1 MTSPASVTPNSVT
14 PSSVTPASVTPARVL
29 RGYQQWLPDL
39 QLGLQNLLLHRL
51 RSLLTMLGMIFGVAA
66 VVSMLSI
73 GAGARQKVMALIE
86 QMGVHNLIVEAKET
100 LDWGAYRKLRKIS
113 PGLTFEDYRVIRDDV
128 GGDIVAATPRKRLTP
143 TKTIPKSQQDPPTVY
158 GVNPSYLK
166 IAGLHVLEGR
176 FFTDDEETRA
186 SPVCVL
192 GAAARSSLFGGTDPM
207 GQYIKANEQWFRVIG
222 VASPQLSSQTEVA
235 GVPTQDLNNT
245 LYVPLNS
252 AILRLEDSYSNRR
265 DEIDGMYLN
274 IRDGADMSSVAQ
286 LVRAILDSS
295 HHSAGDFSVI
305 VPAELLAEQRRT
317 ERLFNAVMVAIAS
330 ISLLVGG
337 IGIMNIM
344 LASILERTREIGV
357 RRAVGARQSD
367 IIRQFVVEA
376 MLISF
381 VGGSFGIVFGF
392 VMSRLIAWLAG
403 WSTIVTFSSI
413 LLAFVVSISVGL
425 VFGIYPAVKAARL
438 DPVEAIRYE

>member
-1 MTSPASVTPNSVT
+1 MPVITAPL
-14 PSSVTPASVTPARVL
+14 PSHALA
-29 RGYQQWLPDL
+29 GYKQWLPDL
-39 QLGLQNLLLHRL
+39 RMGLENLLAHRL

-86 QMGVHNLIVEAKET
+86 QLGVHNLIVEAKET
-100 LDWGAYRKLRKIS
+100 TEWQAHMKIRKIS
-113 PGLTFEDYRVIRDDV
+113 PGLTLQDYRIIQDDV
-128 GGDIVAATPRKRLTP
+128 NDITASTPRKRFTP
-143 TKTIPKSQQDPPTVY
+143 SKTIPKPQQDLPTVY
-158 GVNPSYLK
+158 GVSSHY
-166 IAGLHVLEGR
+166 IEVMGLHVLQGR
-176 FFTDDEETRA
+176 FFAPDEESHGSA
-186 SPVCVL
+186 VCVL
-192 GAAARSSLFGGTDPM
+192 GAGAKSNLFGANNPL
-207 GQYIKANEQWFRVIG
+207 GQWVKLNQQWFQVIG
-222 VASPQLSSQTEVA
+222 VASPQISSQTEVS
-235 GVPTQDLNNT
+235 GVPAQDLND
-245 LYVPLNS
+245 LIYVPLS
-252 AILRLEDSYSNRR
+252 AAILRLEDSYSDAR
-265 DEIDGMYLN
+265 DEIDGIYLHL
-274 IRDGADMSSVAQ
+274 RDEANVPQSAQ
-286 LVRAILDSS
+286 IVRAILNST

-305 VPAELLAEQRRT
+305 VPAELLAEQRQT

-357 RRAVGARQSD
+357 RRAVGARQFD
-367 IIRQFVVEA
+367 IIRQFVIEA
-376 MLISF
+376 TIISF

-403 WSTIVTFSSI
+403 WSTIVTVTSI
-413 LLAFVVSISVGL
+413 ILAFLVSITVGL

>member
-1 MTSPASVTPNSVT
+1 MSTITSLVPG
-14 PSSVTPASVTPARVL
+14 RGL
-29 RGYQQWLPDL
+29 RGYEQWIPDIRL
-39 QLGLQNLLLHRL
+39 AFQNLRLHRL

-86 QMGVHNLIVEAKET
+86 QMGVRNLIVEAKET
-100 LDWGAYRKLRKIS
+100 TEWQAHQKIRKIS
-113 PGLTFEDYRVIRDDV
+113 PGLTFQDYRVIRDDV
-128 GGDIVAATPRKRLTP
+128 SDILASTPRKRMTP
-143 TKTIPKSQQDPPTVY
+143 SKTIPKPQEDVPTVY
-158 GVNPSYLK
+158 GVNPSYTE
-166 IAGLHVLEGR
+166 IAGLHLLQGR
-176 FFTDDEETRA
+176 FFDESEEGRGA
-186 SPVCVL
+186 AVCVL
-192 GAAARSSLFGGTDPM
+192 GAAARASLFGAADPID
-207 GQYIKANEQWFRVIG
+207 QYVKVNEQWFRVIG

-235 GVPTQDLNNT
+235 GVPTQDTNNII
-245 LYVPLNS
+245 YIPLNA
-252 AILRLEDSYSNRR
+252 AILRMEDSYSDVR
-265 DEIDGMYLN
+265 DEIDGIYLTVREN
-274 IRDGADMSSVAQ
+274 ADVPAAAQ
-286 LVRAILDSS
+286 VVRAILDSS
-295 HHSAGDFSVI
+295 HHAAGDFSVI

-367 IIRQFVVEA
+367 IVRQFVVEA
-376 MLISF
+376 MMISL
-381 VGGSFGIVFGF
+381 VGGSLGIVFGF

-403 WSTIVTFSSI
+403 WSTIVTASSI
-413 LLAFVVSISVGL
+413 LLAFVVSITVGL

>member
-1 MTSPASVTPNSVT
+1 VPHSTSVI
-14 PSSVTPASVTPARVL
+14 PARVL
-29 RGYQQWLPDL
+29 HGGQQWLPDL

-73 GAGARQKVMALIE
+73 GAGARQRVMALIE

-100 LDWGAYRKLRKIS
+100 LDWQSYQKVRKIS
-113 PGLTFEDYRVIRDDV
+113 PGLTFQDYRVIRDDV
-128 GGDIVAATPRKRLTP
+128 GDIVAATPRKRMTP

-166 IAGLHVLEGR
+166 IAGLQLVEGR

-186 SPVCVL
+186 APVCVL
-192 GAAARSSLFGGTDPM
+192 GAAARSSLFGSADPV
-207 GQYIKANEQWFRVIG
+207 GQYVKANEVWLRVIG

-252 AILRLEDSYSNRR
+252 AVLRLEDSYSDRR

-274 IRDGADMSSVAQ
+274 IRDGADMSAVAQ

-305 VPAELLAEQRRT
+305 VPAELLAEQKRT

-357 RRAVGARQSD
+357 RRAVGARQAD

-376 MLISF
+376 TLISV

-403 WSTIVTFSSI
+403 WSTIVTASSI
-413 LLAFVVSISVGL
+413 LLAFLVSISVGL
-425 VFGIYPAVKAARL
+425 IFGIYPAVKAARL
-438 DPVEAIRYE
+438 DPVEAIRWE

>member
-1 MTSPASVTPNSVT
+1 MPVLTSPAPVR
-14 PSSVTPASVTPARVL
+14 AL
-29 RGYQQWLPDL
+29 RGYKQWIPDL
-39 QLGLQNLLLHRL
+39 RLGLQNLLAHRL

-100 LDWGAYRKLRKIS
+100 TEWQAHMKIRKVS
-113 PGLTFEDYRVIRDDV
+113 PGLTLQDYRIIRDDV
-128 GGDIVAATPRKRLTP
+128 EDIAASTPRKRLTLS
-143 TKTIPKSQQDPPTVY
+143 KTIPKSQQDPPAVY
-158 GVNPSYLK
+158 GVNPSYTD
-166 IAGLHVLEGR
+166 IAGLHLLQGR
-176 FFTDDEETRA
+176 FFDQAEESHA
-186 SPVCVL
+186 DAVCVL
-192 GAAARSSLFGGTDPM
+192 GAAARSNLFGAANPID
-207 GQYIKANEQWFRVIG
+207 QYVKLNEQWFRVIG
-222 VASPQLSSQTEVA
+222 VASPQLSSRTEVA
-235 GVPTQDLNNT
+235 GIPTQDLNNVI
-245 LYVPLNS
+245 YVPVK
-252 AILRLEDSYSNRR
+252 AAMLRLEDSYSDVR
-265 DEIDGMYLN
+265 DEIDGIYLHL
-274 IRDGADMSSVAQ
+274 RETAEVPGVAQ
-286 LVRAILDSS
+286 VVKAILDST

-305 VPAELLAEQRRT
+305 VPAELLAEQKRT

-357 RRAVGARQSD
+357 RRAVGARQFD
-367 IIRQFVVEA
+367 IVRQFVVEA
-376 MLISF
+376 TMISF

-403 WSTIVTFSSI
+403 WSTIVTASSI
-413 LLAFVVSISVGL
+413 LLAFIVSITVGL
-425 VFGIYPAVKAARL
+425 VFGIYPAMKAARL

>member
-1 MTSPASVTPNSVT
+1 MATVAT
-14 PSSVTPASVTPARVL
+14 PSL
-29 RGYQQWLPDL
+29 RILSGYRLWLPDL
-39 QLGLQNLLLHRL
+39 QLGFENLMLHRL
-51 RSLLTMLGMIFGVAA
+51 RTLLTMLGMIFGVAA

-100 LDWGAYRKLRKIS
+100 TEWQAHQKVRKLS
-113 PGLTFEDYRVIRDDV
+113 QGLTLQDYRVIRDDV
-128 GGDIVAATPRKRLTP
+128 GAIMAGTPRKRMTP
-143 TKTIPKSQQDPPTVY
+143 SKTLPKSQQDPPTIY
-158 GVNPSYLK
+158 GVDPVYSK
-166 IAGLHVLEGR
+166 IAGLNVLEGR
-176 FFTDDEETRA
+176 FFTDNEETVA
-186 SPVCVL
+186 APVCVL
-192 GAAARSSLFGGTDPM
+192 GAAAKSSLFGAANPV
-207 GQYIKANEQWFRVIG
+207 GQYVKANETWFRVIG
-222 VASPQLSSQTEVA
+222 VVSPQLSSQTEVA
-235 GVPTQDLNNT
+235 GVPSQDVNNIM
-245 LYVPLNS
+245 YVPLNS
-252 AILRLEDSYSNRR
+252 AILRLEDNYSDVR
-265 DEIDGMYLN
+265 DEIDGIYLN
-274 IRDGADMSSVAQ
+274 IRDSADMSSVAQ
-286 LVRAILDSS
+286 VVRAILDSS

-376 MLISF
+376 ILISF

-392 VMSRLIAWLAG
+392 VMSRLIALLAG
-403 WSTIVTFSSI
+403 WSTIVTASSI
-413 LLAFVVSISVGL
+413 LLAFVVSITVGL

>member
-1 MTSPASVTPNSVT
+1 MPTL
-14 PSSVTPASVTPARVL
+14 SSVSPVRAFRPTR
-29 RGYQQWLPDL
+29 QWLPDL
-39 QLGLQNLLLHRL
+39 HLGLQNLLLHRL
-51 RSLLTMLGMIFGVAA
+51 RTALTMLGMIFGVAA

-73 GAGARQKVMALIE
+73 GAGARQRVMAFIQ

-100 LDWGAYRKLRKIS
+100 LDFQAAQKIRKVS
-113 PGLTFEDYRVIRDDV
+113 PGLTFQDYRVIRDDI
-128 GGDIVAATPRKRLTP
+128 GDIVAATPRKRMTP
-143 TKTIPKSQQDPPTVY
+143 TKTIPKSQQDPPTVF
-158 GVNPSYLK
+158 GVDPAYQK
-166 IAGLHVLEGR
+166 IGGLHILEGR
-176 FFTDDEETRA
+176 FFTDEDETRA
-186 SPVCVL
+186 APVCVL
-192 GAAARSSLFGGTDPM
+192 GAAARSSLFGSAAVI
-207 GQYIKANEQWFRVIG
+207 GQYVKANEQWFRVIG

-235 GVPTQDLNNT
+235 GLSTQDLNNV

-252 AILRLEDSYSNRR
+252 AVLRLEDSYSDRR
-265 DEIDGMYLN
+265 DEIDGIYLN
-274 IRDGADMSSVAQ
+274 IRDGADMGSVAQ

-367 IIRQFVVEA
+367 IVRQFVVEA
-376 MLISF
+376 ILISF

-403 WSTIVTFSSI
+403 WSTIVTATSI

>member
-1 MTSPASVTPNSVT
+1 MATVAT
-14 PSSVTPASVTPARVL
+14 PSLRVL
-29 RGYQQWLPDL
+29 SGYRLWLPDL
-39 QLGLQNLLLHRL
+39 QLGFENLLLHRL
-51 RSLLTMLGMIFGVAA
+51 RTLLTMLGMIFGVAA

-73 GAGARQKVMALIE
+73 GAGARQKVMAFIE

-100 LDWGAYRKLRKIS
+100 TEWQAHQKVRKLS
-113 PGLTFEDYRVIRDDV
+113 QGLTFEDYRVIRDDV
-128 GGDIVAATPRKRLTP
+128 GAIMASTPRKRMTP
-143 TKTIPKSQQDPPTVY
+143 SKTLPKSQQDPPTIY
-158 GVNPSYLK
+158 GVDPVYSK
-166 IAGLHVLEGR
+166 IAGLNVLEGR
-176 FFTDDEETRA
+176 FFTDMEESRA
-186 SPVCVL
+186 APVCVL
-192 GAAARSSLFGGTDPM
+192 GAAAKSSLFGSADPV
-207 GQYIKANEQWFRVIG
+207 GQYVKANETWFRVIG
-222 VASPQLSSQTEVA
+222 VVSPQLSSQTEVA
-235 GVPTQDLNNT
+235 GVPLQDVNNIM
-245 LYVPLNS
+245 YVPLNS
-252 AILRLEDSYSNRR
+252 AILRLEDNYSDVR
-265 DEIDGMYLN
+265 DEIDGIYLN
-274 IRDGADMSSVAQ
+274 IRDSADMNSVAQ
-286 LVRAILDSS
+286 VVRAILDSS

-376 MLISF
+376 ILISF
-381 VGGSFGIVFGF
+381 AGGSFGIVFGF
-392 VMSRLIAWLAG
+392 VMSRLIAVLAG
-403 WSTIVTFSSI
+403 WSTIVTASSI
-413 LLAFVVSISVGL
+413 LLAFVVSITVGL

>member
-1 MTSPASVTPNSVT
+1 MSTIAPPLPT
-14 PSSVTPASVTPARVL
+14 RVIH
-29 RGYQQWLPDL
+29 GYQQWLPDL
-39 QLGLQNLLLHRL
+39 QLGLQNLLLHRM

-86 QMGVHNLIVEAKET
+86 QMGVHNLIIEAKET
-100 LDWGAYRKLRKIS
+100 TEWQAHQKMRKIS
-113 PGLTFEDYRVIRDDV
+113 PGLTFQDYRVIRDDV
-128 GGDIVAATPRKRLTP
+128 NDVVAATPRKRFTP
-143 TKTIPKSQQDPPTVY
+143 TKTIPKSQQEPPTVY

-166 IAGLHVLEGR
+166 IAGLHVLQGK
-176 FFTDDEETRA
+176 FFDEDADTKA
-186 SPVCVL
+186 DSVAVL
-192 GAAARSSLFGGTDPM
+192 GAAAKSSLFGSADAI
-207 GQYIKANEQWFRVIG
+207 GQYVKANETWFRVIG
-222 VASPQLSSQTEVA
+222 VASPQLSSQTEVS
-235 GVPTQDLNNT
+235 GVPTQDLNNIM
-245 LYVPLNS
+245 YVPLNS
-252 AILRLEDSYSNRR
+252 AILRLEDSYSDQR
-265 DEIDGMYLN
+265 DEIDGIYLN
-274 IRDGADMSSVAQ
+274 IRDGADMGSVAQ
-286 LVRAILDSS
+286 VVRAILDSS

-357 RRAVGARQSD
+357 RRAVGARQKD

-376 MLISF
+376 VLISF
-381 VGGSFGIVFGF
+381 VGGTFGILFGF
-392 VMSRLIAWLAG
+392 AMSRLIALLAG
-403 WSTIVTFSSI
+403 WSTIVTMSSI
-413 LLAFVVSISVGL
+413 LLAFIVSISVGL

-438 DPVEAIRYE
+438 DPVEAIRWE

>member
-1 MTSPASVTPNSVT
+1 MATLAAT
-14 PSSVTPASVTPARVL
+14 PSRRLT
-29 RGYQQWLPDL
+29 GYQQWIPDL
-39 QLGLQNLLLHRL
+39 QLGLENLMLHRL

-86 QMGVHNLIVEAKET
+86 QMGVHNLIIEAKET
-100 LDWGAYRKLRKIS
+100 TEWQAHQKVRKIS
-113 PGLTFEDYRVIRDDV
+113 PGLTFQDYRVIRDDV
-128 GGDIVAATPRKRLTP
+128 GDVVAGTPRKRMTP
-143 TKTIPKSQQDPPTVY
+143 SKTIPNSQQDPPTIY
-158 GVNPSYLK
+158 GVDPVYMK
-166 IAGLHVLEGR
+166 IAGLHVFEGR
-176 FFTDDEETRA
+176 FFTAEEETQA
-186 SPVCVL
+186 AAVCVL
-192 GAAARSSLFGGTDPM
+192 GAGARSSLFGSADPV
-207 GQYIKANEQWFRVIG
+207 GQYVKVNETWFRVIG
-222 VASPQLSSQTEVA
+222 VVSAQLSSQTDVA
-235 GVPTQDLNNT
+235 GVPTQDVNN
-245 LYVPLNS
+245 LMYVPLNS
-252 AILRLEDSYSNRR
+252 AVLRLEDNYSDVR
-265 DEIDGMYLN
+265 DEIDGIYLN
-274 IRDGADMSSVAQ
+274 IRSSADMSSVAQ
-286 LVRAILDSS
+286 LVRAILSTS

-376 MLISF
+376 VLISF
-381 VGGSFGIVFGF
+381 VGGSLGIIFGF
-392 VMSRLIAWLAG
+392 IMSRLIALLAG
-403 WSTIVTFSSI
+403 WSTIVTTSSI
-413 LLAFVVSISVGL
+413 LLAFMVSISVGL